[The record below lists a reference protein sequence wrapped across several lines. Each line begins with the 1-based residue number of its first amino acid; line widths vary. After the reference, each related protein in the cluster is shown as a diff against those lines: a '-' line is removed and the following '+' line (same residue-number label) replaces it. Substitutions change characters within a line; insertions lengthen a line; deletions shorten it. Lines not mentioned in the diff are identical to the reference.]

1 VSASGAVDV
10 WQRINGWMAPLEGAI
25 DAVMR
30 PLVSPLA
37 DQFDWV
43 TGDSAEVSAT
53 AERWRDLARRTR
65 ALSDSELNEAFR
77 TAAGWTGQASDAFE
91 RLARDFAE
99 QIDAVAAEMDVTA
112 EYLLDASLEVKMA
125 EDLVETIIREL
136 IEWAL
141 ITLVVSAALAVV
153 TFGASAAA
161 GGAAA
166 AAQAAVAGSRVAS
179 ALAKLAKLLRAV
191 ADALKAVRA
200 MKTLS
205 REGILVKTILV
216 KGMLIKPVVKGVTG
230 LTGAPISESA
240 ESIIDGFADIAA
252 DEVDDQRR
260 GDQGPQ
266 TPLRDRIDDPIRP
279 VTDHLPPPGP
289 VDDAIDRLRDRVPSA
304 PGE

>member
-1 VSASGAVDV
+1 MSAAGAVDV

-43 TGDSAEVSAT
+43 TGDSAEVTAT
-53 AERWRDLARRTR
+53 AERWRDMARRTR
-65 ALSDSELNEAFR
+65 ALSDSELNAAFR
-77 TAAGWTGQASDAFE
+77 TTAGWTGQASDAFE
-91 RLARDFAE
+91 RITKEFAE
-99 QIDAVAAEMDVTA
+99 QIDAVAAEMDETA

-166 AAQAAVAGSRVAS
+166 AAEAAVAGSRVAA
-179 ALAKLAKLLRAV
+179 ALSKLAKLLKAV
-191 ADALKAVRA
+191 ADALKAVKA

-205 REGILVKTILV
+205 REGILIKTILV

-230 LTGAPISESA
+230 LTGAPISGSA
-240 ESIIDGFADIAA
+240 QSIIDGFSDVVA
-252 DEVDDQRR
+252 DEVDDQRG
-260 GDQGPQ
+260 GDRGPQ
-266 TPLRDRIDDPIRP
+266 TPLRDAVDDPIRR
-279 VTDHLPPPGP
+279 VTDHLPPTGP
-289 VDDAIDRLRDRVPSA
+289 VDDAVDRARDLLPTA